1 MTKALDIDIH
11 LICSINKLMTGT
23 QLMASAYKYKPVPVF
38 QVYKVLQYMLVLQR
52 ALPYLVLV

>member
-1 MTKALDIDIH
+1 
-11 LICSINKLMTGT
+11 MTGT

-52 ALPYLVLV
+52 ALPYLVLFFV